1 MRAFKY
7 YLIFILSLGCFISCV
22 KTDDFDLPEFDD
34 SNFEFEGAT
43 TTISSVKGHYNMETE
58 EIYTFQNTG
67 VAMEGYV
74 VSSDEAG
81 NFYKELILQDR
92 ASEPTAGIQVLVD
105 DNALFTTYEFG
116 RKVFIKLDGLSLGFN
131 HGVLQLGIQNRG
143 DVVAIPRALIE
154 DHIIRTSEKL
164 PIEPLRVEIDNFSDQ
179 YKNLYILLD
188 NVQFDRN
195 LVRDEKRFSFASETT
210 DEFDGIR
217 QLESCESGATTMVS
231 TSTFADFRSL
241 LIPQTSG
248 SVEGVLTR
256 DFYDDFY
263 NLVINNPE
271 AIKFGEGERCDP
283 DFLFCGENSSP
294 GIETIFEEGFETIT
308 TLRMLETRGWTNKN
322 VSGGSEL
329 FKPGTL
335 TGNRHVRIS
344 AYNTVENSIEAW
356 LVTPPIDLTT
366 SSNEVLSVDLRS
378 SFDNATIL
386 RVLVTTNF
394 TGNPLTTDWTLVEAK
409 IPVGPS
415 NQNAAQFLRSHID
428 ISCLEGTVHIGFHYQ
443 GGSAEKTTT
452 YDIDNIRVTGAAF

>member
-1 MRAFKY
+1 MKAFNN
-7 YLIFILSLGCFISCV
+7 YLICILSLGCFISCV
-22 KTDDFDLPEFDD
+22 KTDDFDLPEFED
-34 SNFEFEGAT
+34 SDFNFDGET
-43 TTISSVKGHYNMETE
+43 TTIASVKGHYNLEAE

-81 NFYKELILQDR
+81 NFYKELVLQDR
-92 ASEPTAGIQVLVD
+92 ASAPTAGIQILID

-131 HGVLQLGIQNRG
+131 NGVLQLGIQNRG

-154 DHIIRTSEKL
+154 DHIIRTSETF
-164 PIEPLRVEIDNFSDQ
+164 PIEPLKVKIEDFSEQ
-179 YKNLYILLD
+179 YKNLYILLE
-188 NVQFDRN
+188 NVQFNRN
-195 LVRDEKRFSFASETT
+195 LVRDEKRFSFASEST

-241 LIPQTSG
+241 LLPQSSG
-248 SVEGVLTR
+248 SIEGILTR

-263 NLVINNPE
+263 NLVINTPE
-271 AIKFGEGERCDP
+271 AIKFDGGNRCDP
-283 DFLFCGENSSP
+283 DFLNCGEDNSP
-294 GIETIFEEGFETIT
+294 KIETIFQEGFETIT
-308 TLRMLETRGWTNKN
+308 TQRMLETRGWTNVN

-335 TGNRHVRIS
+335 NGNRHVRIS
-344 AYNTVENSIEAW
+344 AYNSVENSIEAW
-356 LVTPPIDLTT
+356 LITPPIDLTP
-366 SSNEVLSVDLRS
+366 SSNEVLSVDLRA

-386 RVLVTTNF
+386 RILVTTEY
-394 TGNPLTTDWTLVEAK
+394 TGNPHTTNWTLVEAK

-415 NQNAAQFLRSHID
+415 NQNAVHFLRSHID
-428 ISCLEGTVHIGFHYQ
+428 ISCLVGTVQIGFHYQ
-443 GGSAEKTTT
+443 GSSAEKTTT
-452 YDIDNIRVTGAAF
+452 YDIDNIRVTGN